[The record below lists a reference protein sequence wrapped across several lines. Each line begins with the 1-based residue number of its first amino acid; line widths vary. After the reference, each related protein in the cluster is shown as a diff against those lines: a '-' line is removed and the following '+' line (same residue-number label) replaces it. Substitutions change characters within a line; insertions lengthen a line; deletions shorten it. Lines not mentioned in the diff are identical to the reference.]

1 MGEAALQ
8 EAASTMR
15 QSFVAAARL
24 LREAGIGSP
33 ELDARLLLCHA
44 ARINQEAYVTEPE
57 RALLPAEQALYGRLI
72 ERRLDCEPVSRILGR
87 REFYGRSFLVGRHT
101 LDPRPDTETLVE
113 AALAFLAR
121 KGGRGRKLRLLDLG
135 TGTGCLLL
143 TLLAELERATGV
155 GTDVSAA
162 ALLLARANARHL
174 WLEAR
179 ARFVAGD
186 WLDAVAG
193 HFDLVVANPPYLT
206 TAEIGQLSR
215 EVRRHDPLVALDGG
229 ADGLKAYR
237 RIAARAGE
245 VLRPGGAILLEIGPT
260 QADAV
265 IALLRAAGLAVD
277 AKDGLWH
284 DLAGRPRVVLACA

>member
-1 MGEAALQ
+1 
-8 EAASTMR
+8 
-15 QSFVAAARL
+15 VA
-24 LREAGIGSP
+24 
-33 ELDARLLLCHA
+33 
-44 ARINQEAYVTEPE
+44 EPE
-57 RALLPAEQALYGRLI
+57 RALLPAEQALYDRLI
-72 ERRLDCEPVSRILGR
+72 ERRLDGEPVSRILGR

-237 RIAARAGE
+237 RIAARAGK

>member
-8 EAASTMR
+8 GAASTMR

-24 LREAGIGSP
+24 LRKAGIGSP

-44 ARINQEAYVTEPE
+44 AGINQEAYVADPE
-57 RALLPAEQALYGRLI
+57 RTLLPDEQAMYGRLI
-72 ERRLDCEPVSRILGR
+72 ERRLDGEPVSRILGR
-87 REFYGRSFLVGRHT
+87 REFYGRSFLVDRHT
-101 LDPRPDTETLVE
+101 LDPRPETETLVE
-113 AALAFLAR
+113 ATLAFVAR
-121 KGGRGRKLRLLDLG
+121 KGAWGQKLRLLDLG

-143 TLLAELERATGV
+143 TLLAELEGATGV

-162 ALLLARANARHL
+162 ALWLAGVNARDL
-174 WLEAR
+174 GVEAR

-186 WLDAVAG
+186 WLDAVAW

-206 TAEIGQLSR
+206 TAEIGQLPR
-215 EVRRHDPLVALDGG
+215 EVGRHDPLVALDGG
-229 ADGLKAYR
+229 PDGLKAYR

-245 VLRPGGAILLEIGPT
+245 VLQPGGAILLEIGPT

-265 IALLRAAGLAVD
+265 IALLRAAGLTVD

-284 DLAGRPRVVLACA
+284 DLAGRPRVVRACA

>member
-8 EAASTMR
+8 GAASTMR

-24 LREAGIGSP
+24 LRKAGIGSP

-44 ARINQEAYVTEPE
+44 AGINQEAYVADPE
-57 RALLPAEQALYGRLI
+57 RRLLQDEHALYGRLI
-72 ERRLDCEPVSRILGR
+72 ERRLDGEPVSRILGR
-87 REFYGRSFLVGRHT
+87 REFYGRSFLVDRHT
-101 LDPRPDTETLVE
+101 LDPRPETETLVE
-113 AALAFLAR
+113 ATLAFVAR
-121 KGGRGRKLRLLDLG
+121 KGAWGQKLRLLDLG

-143 TLLAELERATGV
+143 TLLAELEGATGV

-162 ALLLARANARHL
+162 VLWLAGVNARDL
-174 WLEAR
+174 GVEAR

-186 WLDAVAG
+186 WLDAVAW

-206 TAEIGQLSR
+206 TAEIGQLPR
-215 EVRRHDPLVALDGG
+215 EVGRHDPLVALDGG
-229 ADGLKAYR
+229 PDGLKAYR

-245 VLRPGGAILLEIGPT
+245 VLQPGGAILLEIGPT

-265 IALLRAAGLAVD
+265 IALLRAAGLTAD